1 MKQILIPTDFS
12 ENSWNAIKYG
22 LELFKDTKCTFHLLN
37 VNPIPVYSGAE
48 SSVIVAAPRVEK
60 MVLRETQ
67 ATLKDWIKRIEKES
81 HNPNHYFVTVAL
93 YDYFIDAIKHEA
105 SHRKIDLIVMGTK
118 GATGLKKMTVGSNT
132 GDVITK
138 VKFPLLAVPE
148 KAICNNISEIAFP
161 TDYQIGYD
169 MKVLDDL
176 LEIAKMNSASI
187 RILHISKK
195 GEVLSNEQEQNK
207 EFLEDYLMDV
217 PHTFHCLTGTRLD
230 TVVQEFSE
238 TYHIDMIAM
247 VAKNLNFFQKILF
260 RPRVEEI
267 SYITKIPFLVLH
279 E

>member
-22 LELFKDTKCTFHLLN
+22 LELFRDTKCTFHLLN

-48 SSVIVAAPRVEK
+48 SSVLITAPRMEK
-60 MVLRETQ
+60 MVLKETQ
-67 ATLKDWIKRIEKES
+67 THLKNWIDRIETELP
-81 HNPNHYFVTVAL
+81 NPKHYFVPVAR
-93 YDYFIDAIKHEA
+93 YDYFVDAIKHEA
-105 SHRKIDLIVMGTK
+105 THRKIDLILMGTK
-118 GATGLKKMTVGSNT
+118 GATGLKKIAVGSNT

-148 KAICNNISEIAFP
+148 KAKCNKIREIAFP

-176 LEIAKMNSASI
+176 LEIAKINNASI
-187 RILHISKK
+187 RILHISKNE
-195 GEVLSNEQEQNK
+195 EVLSDEQAQNK
-207 EFLEDYLMDV
+207 EFLEDYLLDI
-217 PHTFHCLTGTRLD
+217 PHSFHCLTGTRLD
-230 TVVQEFSE
+230 SLVEEFSE
-238 TYHIDMIAM
+238 EKNIDMIAM

-267 SYITKIPFLVLH
+267 SYHTKIPFLVLH

>member
-12 ENSWNAIKYG
+12 ENSWSAIKYG
-22 LELFKDTKCTFHLLN
+22 LQLFRNTKSTFHLIN
-37 VNPIPVYSGAE
+37 INPIPVYSGAE
-48 SSVIVAAPRVEK
+48 SSMLITAPKMEK
-60 MVLRETQ
+60 MVLKETQ
-67 ATLKDWIKRIEKES
+67 THLKNWIDKIETELP
-81 HNPNHYFVTVAL
+81 NPKHYFVPVAL
-93 YDYFIDAIKHEA
+93 YDYFVDAIKHEA
-105 SHRKIDLIVMGTK
+105 AHRKIDLIVMGTK

-148 KAICNNISEIAFP
+148 KAKCNDIREIAFP

-176 LEIAKMNSASI
+176 LEIAKMNRASI

-195 GEVLSNEQEQNK
+195 GEVLSDEQVQNK

-217 PHTFHCLTGTRLD
+217 PHSFHCVTGTRLD

-238 TYHIDMIAM
+238 THNIDMIAM

-267 SYITKIPFLVLH
+267 SYHTKIPVLVLH